1 MILETEGYMIKVIL
15 WDMDGTILDF
25 KAAEHNAI
33 RECFKKFQLGECTDE
48 MIQEYSALN
57 DSYWKRLEL
66 GEITKSRLLVQR
78 FEEFLSSYHL
88 DASIATDFN
97 REYQLR
103 LGDTICFLDHA
114 YELIQSLQG
123 CVKQYIVTNGA
134 LVAQKRKLERSNLLP
149 LIDGVFISDEI
160 GFEKPA
166 REFFDYVLQHIGT
179 YTKDE
184 ILIVGDSLTSDM
196 LGGIHAGIQ
205 CCWYNPEHKDNTS
218 GLAINYTIENLNQ
231 LQELLSQ

>member
-1 MILETEGYMIKVIL
+1 MIKVIL

-33 RECFKKFQLGECTDE
+33 RKCFEKFQLGECTDE

-66 GEITKSRLLVQR
+66 GEITKPRLLVQR
-78 FEEFLSSYHL
+78 FEVFLSAYHL
-88 DASIATDFN
+88 DASIAADFN
-97 REYQLR
+97 KEYQLR

-114 YELIQSLQG
+114 NELIQSLQG
-123 CVKQYIVTNGA
+123 YVNQYIVTNGA

-160 GFEKPA
+160 GYEKPA

-196 LGGIHAGIQ
+196 LGGVHAGIQ
-205 CCWYNPEHKDNTS
+205 CCWYNPESRENIDN
-218 GLAINYTIENLNQ
+218 LPIHYTIQNLNQ
-231 LQELLSQ
+231 IRELL

>member
-1 MILETEGYMIKVIL
+1 MVLETEGYMIKVIL

-25 KAAEHNAI
+25 KAAERNAI
-33 RECFKKFQLGECTDE
+33 RKCFEKFQLGECTDE
-48 MIQEYSALN
+48 MILEYSALN
-57 DSYWKRLEL
+57 DNYWKRLEL

-78 FEEFLSSYHL
+78 FEEFLSSYYL
-88 DASIATDFN
+88 DASIAADFN
-97 REYQLR
+97 KEYQLR

-160 GFEKPA
+160 GYEKPA
-166 REFFDYVLQHIGT
+166 KEFFDYVLQHIGT
-179 YTKDE
+179 YAKDE

-196 LGGIHAGIQ
+196 LGGILAGIQ
-205 CCWYNPEHKDNTS
+205 CCWYNPEGKENIDN
-218 GLAINYTIENLNQ
+218 LPIHYTIQNLNRIR
-231 LQELLSQ
+231 ELL